1 MRHNR
6 RPQTR
11 EQFADRWQAGQA
23 LGEALA
29 PLVAGSAPGERSVLG
44 LARGGVVVAA
54 EVAAHLGAELDT
66 IVVRKIGSPFQPE
79 LAIGAVG
86 PGDVRVFNRGLISQ
100 LGIAESTLT
109 RMTEEVA
116 RTRDRLDR
124 DLRGGR
130 PAPRLAGKL
139 AILVDDGLAT
149 GASMRAALAFAQ
161 RDAVSVIIAVPVA
174 APEVVT
180 TFEAQG
186 VRTCS
191 LITPAGFG
199 SVGAWYGR
207 FDEVSSAEVK
217 ALLGEP
223 STTME

>member
-54 EVAAHLGAELDT
+54 EVAATLEAALDAV
-66 IVVRKIGSPFQPE
+66 VVRKIGSPYQPE

-86 PGDVRVFNRGLISQ
+86 PNGVRAYNRGLIAE
-100 LGIAESTLT
+100 LGIDEATLENL
-109 RMTEEVA
+109 TEAVE
-116 RTRDRLDR
+116 RTRDWLDR

-130 PAPRLAGKL
+130 PLPELGGKV